1 MDKKIPVVV
10 IKEIEE
16 VDKILLA
23 LKNDGILELG

>member
-1 MDKKIPVVV
+1 MDKKIPVAV

-23 LKNDGILELG
+23 LKNDGIFELG